1 MCRSE
6 KIIYDWTMLIY
17 DWTNSDFRLNL
28 LIDDLRLKSRRL
40 MNGPS
45 LVMRRVEGDRRR
57 KRTLFYQQLFNFI
70 EFHRASTGVRV
81 LISVFRMS
89 SLIWRRGWVV
99 KLDKAELV
107 AGHLLSG
114 FGWWMLGTG

>member
-17 DWTNSDFRLNL
+17 DWTISDFRLNL

-45 LVMRRVEGDRRR
+45 LVMRRVEGIGEGNG
-57 KRTLFYQQLFNFI
+57 LYLPSSFLISLSFI
-70 EFHRASTGVRV
+70 SASTGVRV

-89 SLIWRRGWVV
+89 SLIWRRVGSSSWI
-99 KLDKAELV
+99 KL
-107 AGHLLSG
+107 S
-114 FGWWMLGTG
+114 W